1 MFELYTEQARQALF
15 FARYEAFQLGSA
27 FVETEHVLLGLLREE
42 QSAIAR
48 VLATSRLSIEE
59 VRREVEAR
67 TARRA
72 VASESADVP
81 YSDETRKVLEYSAQE
96 ADRLLHD
103 HVGTEHLLL
112 GLLREDR
119 GVAAI
124 ILNEHGLRLAAVR
137 DRIVAML
144 GSAPIA
150 RMPFP
155 FPFARRAAGG
165 ARALHVSPSRRERR
179 DGPLVVSSP
188 QRVSAE
194 GFTLR
199 ELVAWA
205 YRADVRHVELPEALD
220 DRERYDA
227 RLDLPVPQSWPA
239 VDRLIQDGL
248 ESHFGVTITRE
259 TRRIDAFALTA
270 REGPS
275 PGLRRADEGS
285 GGGETTTYAA
295 FSTVAFNAVAGEP
308 PSATSAWH
316 DRLHSFGPI
325 LLTGTTMKEFAES
338 LEEFVGRPVVDET
351 GLPGTYDI
359 EVRGEMEG
367 LDEMRRAL
375 LEQLALDLA
384 RTQREVS
391 VLAVRRTSPKNPTT
405 DR

>member
-1 MFELYTEQARQALF
+1 MFELYTEQARRALF

-81 YSDETRKVLEYSAQE
+81 FSDETRKVLEYSAQE

-155 FPFARRAAGG
+155 FARRAAGG
-165 ARALHVSPSRRERR
+165 ARALHVQPSRRERGE
-179 DGPLVVSSP
+179 GPLVVSAP
-188 QRVSAE
+188 HRVSAD

-205 YRADVRHVELPEALD
+205 YRADVRHVELPADLD

-227 RLDLPVPQSWPA
+227 RLDLPAPQSWPA
-239 VDRLIQDGL
+239 IDRLIQDGL
-248 ESHFGVTITRE
+248 ESHFGVTVTRE
-259 TRRIDAFALTA
+259 TRRIDAFVLTA

-275 PGLRRADEGS
+275 PGLRRADQGS

-295 FSTVAFNAVAGEP
+295 FSTVAFDAFAGEP
-308 PSATSAWH
+308 PPGMSAWH

-338 LEEFVGRPVVDET
+338 LEEFVGRPVIDET
-351 GLPGTYDI
+351 GLAGTYDI

-367 LDEMRRAL
+367 LDEVRQAL
-375 LEQLALDLA
+375 LEQLSLDLA
-384 RTQREVS
+384 RTQREAS
-391 VLAVRRTSPKNPTT
+391 LLAVRRTSRTDPTAG
-405 DR
+405 R